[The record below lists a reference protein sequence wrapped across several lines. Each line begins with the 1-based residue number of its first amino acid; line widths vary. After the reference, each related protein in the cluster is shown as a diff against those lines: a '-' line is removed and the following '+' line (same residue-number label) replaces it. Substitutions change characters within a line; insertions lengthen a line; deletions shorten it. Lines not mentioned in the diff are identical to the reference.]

1 MKKATKVY
9 IIDGMLAVLLII
21 WLLVTLASFQLV
33 HIDFLSGLTS
43 NVMSLT
49 GNKYIGAIFIYA
61 GIGFSIFYT
70 LLVVLLYYWRLNKNL
85 LFWMNVLSYSLQ
97 LSAVL
102 IGVMMIVI
110 NF

>member
-33 HIDFLSGLTS
+33 QIDFLNGLTS
-43 NVMSLT
+43 SVTSLT
-49 GNKYIGAIFIYA
+49 GNKFIGAIFIYA
-61 GIGFSIFYT
+61 GIGLSIFYT
-70 LLVVLLYYWRLNKNL
+70 FIVVLLYYWKVNKNL

-97 LSAVL
+97 LSAIL
-102 IGVMMIVI
+102 IGIMMIAI